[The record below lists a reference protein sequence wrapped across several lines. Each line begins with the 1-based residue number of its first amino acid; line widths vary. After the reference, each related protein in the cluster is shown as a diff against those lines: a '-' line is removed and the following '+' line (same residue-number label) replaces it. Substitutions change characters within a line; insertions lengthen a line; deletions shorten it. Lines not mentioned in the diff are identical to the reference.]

1 MRFSS
6 AFAVVALTGAL
17 FGQMTASRAVAGKAQ
32 ADYTLDDGIGAV
44 ALYPGLGYRSFVPA
58 KFLVSSLH
66 DLESQISQLPRG
78 TTLHWLPH
86 EMGIQSVERQTNR
99 WQVAFAAQNGNIAI
113 LSLDDSYNLIS
124 TKVTLDPN
132 ADSVGGCKR

>member
-6 AFAVVALTGAL
+6 AFAVLALTGAL

-32 ADYTLDDGIGAV
+32 TDYTLDDGIGAV
-44 ALYPGLGYRSFVPA
+44 ALYPGVGYRSFVPA

-86 EMGIQSVERQTNR
+86 R
-99 WQVAFAAQNGNIAI
+99 WDGSGNPI
-113 LSLDDSYNLIS
+113 LFVS
-124 TKVTLDPN
+124 
-132 ADSVGGCKR
+132 G